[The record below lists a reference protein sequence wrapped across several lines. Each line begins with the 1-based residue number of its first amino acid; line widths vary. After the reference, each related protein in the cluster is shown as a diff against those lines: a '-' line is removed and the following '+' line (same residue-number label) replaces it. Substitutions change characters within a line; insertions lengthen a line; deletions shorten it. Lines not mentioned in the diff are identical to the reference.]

1 MVSKRWILLLAM
13 GWASVSLGQTMPASQ
28 PAADVSALPIT
39 LGEPF
44 VSHGAGIELDPPD
57 GGTLIRDI
65 NSGDIVRFVYSDRG
79 WDIHV
84 KMTRS
89 TKPVQLSA
97 KRDAMGVG
105 GLMELTIDQLMAS
118 NPSAKVLISEVRD
131 YSPYKVGIIV
141 ARYNAGINQ
150 VFTQQ
155 AIFRFDDQTYYVIQ
169 FTSAAGDAA
178 EASAT
183 QAFGMILGTVKL
195 HDLAELRKEQDDR
208 VIHTKGFFSELD
220 EKQIRSILQPM
231 QMLRVI
237 RDGKDVGYV
246 QVTEKPATHV
256 TRDGVEIS
264 MQSRVFTPA
273 VDGAAN
279 GGQIDRV
286 SNFFVAF
293 DRSSEDWTVVTTVAD
308 GKSVP
313 QRTTEMGNSNKEV
326 KEELDKEA
334 LKKHV
339 IVDPTDPKQPP
350 VKKSESYNLS
360 VNVYM
365 NQRASQPFNKPL
377 PWLYLPQAVGQMLPR
392 LLPLSDPEN
401 YMFASYVSAEH
412 EVMYRYVDVEKAAE
426 VEFDGR
432 KQLAVVVK
440 DRMGVDGSPT
450 LHYLTPEG
458 QWLGSVNEDQKL
470 TVLPSDIESIQMI
483 WKDAKIGTD
492 AANTAGKADGTLQV
506 R

>member
-1 MVSKRWILLLAM
+1 M
-13 GWASVSLGQTMPASQ
+13 
-28 PAADVSALPIT
+28 
-39 LGEPF
+39 
-44 VSHGAGIELDPPD
+44 
-57 GGTLIRDI
+57 
-65 NSGDIVRFVYSDRG
+65 
-79 WDIHV
+79 
-84 KMTRS
+84 
-89 TKPVQLSA
+89 
-97 KRDAMGVG
+97 
-105 GLMELTIDQLMAS
+105 
-118 NPSAKVLISEVRD
+118 
-131 YSPYKVGIIV
+131 
-141 ARYNAGINQ
+141 
-150 VFTQQ
+150 
-155 AIFRFDDQTYYVIQ
+155 IQ

-195 HDLAELRKEQDDR
+195 HDLADLRKEQDER
-208 VIHTKGFFSELD
+208 IVHTQGFLSVLD
-220 EKQIRSILQPM
+220 EKQIRSILQPT
-231 QMLRVI
+231 QVLRVI

-256 TRDGVEIS
+256 SRDGVEIS
-264 MQSRVFTPA
+264 MQSRVFTPPVA
-273 VDGAAN
+273 GAAA

-286 SNFFVAF
+286 SDFFVAF
-293 DRSSEDWTVVTTVAD
+293 DRSGEEWTIVTTVSD

-339 IVDPTDPKQPP
+339 IMDPTDPKQPP
-350 VKKSESYNLS
+350 VKKVESYNLS
-360 VNVYM
+360 VSEYA
-365 NQRASQPFNKPL
+365 NQRVSQPFNRPL
-377 PWLYLPQAVGQMLPR
+377 PSSYLPQAIGQLLPR
-392 LLPLSDPEN
+392 LLPLSDPEK
-401 YMFASYVSAEH
+401 YMFPSFVSAEH

-432 KQLAVVVK
+432 KQQAVVVK

-450 LHYLTPEG
+450 LHYLTPDG

-483 WKDAKIGTD
+483 WKDAKLGIN
-492 AANTAGKADGTLQV
+492 AANAAEKSDGAAQV